1 MEKKWKRKW
10 KFLSCTHSY
19 AFKFNCFH
27 NSFLRSA
34 CKRNFLETGCNSQ
47 SECTRSPTDFLIFVT
62 LWDKKRK
69 IRTININYT
78 LEKKILWKNWNFYS
92 NAFFYLFIYCFF
104 IRFTYFN
111 TVAQT
116 FYILINSQEV
126 SRKSRVSCTSIL
138 NLFFFLNVPYSNCVC
153 SLFYTVHFCTFLS
166 PWCPSIEEKR
176 ESNVFIWIYYFR
188 LTYFNLSQCYT
199 YRYVYSFFSTYTICT
214 YAHEISKFI
223 IFTFTISNCIIHRGI
238 RSKRLSIHTKTKYG
252 KISQVS
258 FLSIIIIII
267 CI

>member
-1 MEKKWKRKW
+1 M
-10 KFLSCTHSY
+10 
-19 AFKFNCFH
+19 
-27 NSFLRSA
+27 
-34 CKRNFLETGCNSQ
+34 
-47 SECTRSPTDFLIFVT
+47 
-62 LWDKKRK
+62 
-69 IRTININYT
+69 
-78 LEKKILWKNWNFYS
+78 
-92 NAFFYLFIYCFF
+92 
-104 IRFTYFN
+104 
-111 TVAQT
+111 
-116 FYILINSQEV
+116 

-199 YRYVYSFFSTYTICT
+199 YTYTFILLNLYHMHICT
-214 YAHEISKFI
+214 RNIKVYNLYIYNIQLHH
-223 IFTFTISNCIIHRGI
+223 TPWNT

-258 FLSIIIIII
+258 FLSVIIIII